1 MFCRFFIKLKYS
13 KKIVYQ
19 IDSLHKLCIQQIN
32 KNMKILTKCI
42 FIVLII
48 GQSIKSQ
55 NYIDATA
62 SLEQLYFQLNKFKIA
77 TNISKDSLENAQL

>member
-1 MFCRFFIKLKYS
+1 
-13 KKIVYQ
+13 
-19 IDSLHKLCIQQIN
+19 
-32 KNMKILTKCI
+32 MKILTKCI